1 MRFQK
6 QENNFDDDSSSD
18 DPDSYSTHEP
28 IIHNTDPV
36 LDSHQLDNGTK
47 TVSTEQPVKTRK
59 RKSKN
64 DESKPEKAKQV
75 RRRKPK
81 TVCAEENTK
90 KEETVMET
98 DEVGMF
104 MKTGAEPVF
113 VKKLLS

>member
-59 RKSKN
+59 RKSKK
-64 DESKPEKAKQV
+64 DES
-75 RRRKPK
+75 KPK